1 MCPIVSIRDVSFWY
15 TREKEKDNE
24 FQSAGNHVLSEIN
37 LDISRGEFIA
47 LVGPNGCGKS
57 TLVRLIN
64 GLLLPSTG
72 SVTVDGLDTGNKNN
86 LPAVRRKVGMVFQNP
101 DTQLFASVVE
111 EDVAFG
117 VENLCLPRAEIRQR
131 VDWALEQVGM
141 QDYRNY
147 PPHRLSGGQKQKVA
161 IAGVLAMRPD
171 CIVLDEPTSMLD
183 PGSKKEVLTA
193 VRDLNSRHQITVIYV
208 THDMS
213 ETVMC
218 NRIIAMVRGRTVF
231 EGKPRDFF
239 ADQGALSATGLEA
252 PPVQKLVNSLRERGI
267 RLPADINS
275 SKELVDFICR

>member
-1 MCPIVSIRDVSFWY
+1 MSAFINLRNISFWY
-15 TREKEKDNE
+15 SREREDN
-24 FQSAGNHVLSEIN
+24 FQSAGSHVLSEIS
-37 LDISRGEFIA
+37 LDINRGEFVA

-64 GLLLPSTG
+64 GLLQPSMG
-72 SVTVDGLDTGNKNN
+72 SVTVDGFDTGKRDN
-86 LPAVRRKVGMVFQNP
+86 LAEIRKKVGMVFQNP

-117 VENLCLPRAEIRQR
+117 VENLCLPSVEIRQR

-171 CIVLDEPTSMLD
+171 CIILDEPTSMLD

-193 VRDLNSRHQITVIYV
+193 VMNLNIRHKITIIYV

-213 ETVMC
+213 ETIYS
-218 NRIIAMVRGRTVF
+218 NRLIAMVRGRTIF
-231 EGKPRDFF
+231 AGKPKEFF
-239 ADQGALSATGLEA
+239 ADKEILHDTGLEE
-252 PPVQKLVNSLRERGI
+252 PYMHKLLNSLREQGI
-267 RLPADINS
+267 RLPMNINS
-275 SKELVDFICR
+275 SEELVDFICR